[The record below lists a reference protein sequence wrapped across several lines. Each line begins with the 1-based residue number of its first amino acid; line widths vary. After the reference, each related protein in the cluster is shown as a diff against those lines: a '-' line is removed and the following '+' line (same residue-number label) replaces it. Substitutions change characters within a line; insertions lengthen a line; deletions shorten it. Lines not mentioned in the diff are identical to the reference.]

1 MKVEHYD
8 GVEDLALA
16 MLNLASHQLT
26 FMVDN
31 FSRLSPTSMEQIL
44 QVFEAI
50 FTAKKPSTDI
60 IKTISSIAFFSSS
73 KNGDNTLRINLYMIN
88 H

>member
-44 QVFEAI
+44 EAFEAI

-60 IKTISSIAFFSSS
+60 IKVFSSIAFFPSS
-73 KNGDNTLRINLYMIN
+73 KNGDHYLRINLYYDLS
-88 H
+88 